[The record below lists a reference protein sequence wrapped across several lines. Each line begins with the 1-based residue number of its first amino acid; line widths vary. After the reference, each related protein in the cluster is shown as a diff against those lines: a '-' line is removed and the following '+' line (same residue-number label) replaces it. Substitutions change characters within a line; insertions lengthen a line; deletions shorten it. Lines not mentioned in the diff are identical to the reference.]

1 MRKGTGATIQAV
13 VIAAGVSAFVAGSS
27 PASAAGDAA
36 AGQEVFARCAPCHST
51 TLGEKK
57 VGPSLAGV
65 FGRESASA
73 PGYSYSAALKALN
86 VTWNEHTLDQF
97 LASPAADVHGTKMF
111 ISVPNATTRED
122 LIAYLKTLK

>member
-1 MRKGTGATIQAV
+1 MRKGSGATIQAV
-13 VIAAGVSAFVAGSS
+13 VIAAAVCALVAGSS

-51 TLGEKK
+51 APGEKK

-65 FGRESASA
+65 FGRKSGSE
-73 PGYSYSAALKALN
+73 PGYSYSAALKAAN
-86 VTWNEHTLDQF
+86 ITWDEHTLDQF
-97 LASPAADVHGTKMF
+97 LANPAADVHGTKMF
-111 ISVPNATTRED
+111 ISIPMATNCEN

>member
-13 VIAAGVSAFVAGSS
+13 VIAAAVCALVAGSS
-27 PASAAGDAA
+27 PASAAGDVA
-36 AGQEVFARCAPCHST
+36 AGQDVFARCAPCHST
-51 TLGEKK
+51 VPGENK

-65 FGRESASA
+65 FGRKSASE

-86 VTWNEHTLDQF
+86 ITWDERTLDQF
-97 LASPAADVHGTKMF
+97 LANPAADVHGTKMF
-111 ISVPNATTRED
+111 ISIPSATVRED